1 MVGDR
6 RKQLCQRY
14 SIRETTRDSLILLF
28 DMYDHCEL
36 ICCCC
41 NDCHYVFEQDY
52 KRLLIR
58 K

>member
-1 MVGDR
+1 MKYGWR
-6 RKQLCQRY
+6 SLQN

-36 ICCCC
+36 ICCLC

>member
-1 MVGDR
+1 MKMKYDWR
-6 RKQLCQRY
+6 SLQN

-36 ICCCC
+36 ICCLC